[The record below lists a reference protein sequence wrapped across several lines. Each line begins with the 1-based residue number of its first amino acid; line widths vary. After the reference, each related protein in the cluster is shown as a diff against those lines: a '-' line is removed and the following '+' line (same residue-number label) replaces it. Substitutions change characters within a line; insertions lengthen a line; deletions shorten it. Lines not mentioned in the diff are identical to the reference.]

1 MVVRILGGSNVD
13 VKRLLSSAL
22 KLYRKAPMPPNFYL
36 LYDLLYELDRTDIVI
51 KPSSSGGIQSYV
63 LAWRHSRGCSVH
75 LPSKEGLELL
85 GGLSL
90 DSSKPV
96 VVELYERGEELI
108 EAVSSHLSSLGFSS
122 VETAWFSDM
131 VCDEDSFR
139 PSLNES
145 MAVRLGRGHADAF
158 LDYYRDKDSQ
168 VSAEEVADKLS
179 RRTYYGVFA
188 DKKLVSAG
196 AICAKLPRL
205 GVICDVYT
213 RPTHRRRGYATAVVS
228 AATRKVVSSGA
239 RAFLSV
245 NRENEE
251 AINIYLRLGYQLY
264 RTRPWIIA
272 KP

>member
-1 MVVRILGGSNVD
+1 MVIRILGGGNVD
-13 VKRLLSSAL
+13 VRKLLSSAL

-36 LYDLLYELDRTDIVI
+36 LYDLLYELDRTDIVV

-85 GGLSL
+85 RGLSL

-96 VVELYERGEELI
+96 VVELYERSEKLI
-108 EAVSSHLSSLGFSS
+108 ETVSSYLSSLGFSS

-131 VCDEDSFR
+131 ICDEGSFR

-145 MAVRLGRGHADAF
+145 VAVKLERGHADAF
-158 LDYYRDKDSQ
+158 LDYYRERDSQ
-168 VSAEEVADKLS
+168 VTVEEVVDKLW

-205 GVICDVYT
+205 GLICDVYT
-213 RPTHRRRGYATAVVS
+213 RPTYRRRGYATAVVS

-239 RAFLSV
+239 RSFLSV
-245 NRENEE
+245 NKENVE
-251 AINIYLRLGYQLY
+251 AINIYLRLGYKVY